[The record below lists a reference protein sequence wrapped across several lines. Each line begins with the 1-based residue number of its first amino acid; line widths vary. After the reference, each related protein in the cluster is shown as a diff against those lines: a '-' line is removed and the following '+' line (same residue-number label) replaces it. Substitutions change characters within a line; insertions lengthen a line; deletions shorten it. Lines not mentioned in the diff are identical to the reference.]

1 MNVITHV
8 TLSLTGQGKMLFG
21 KETHTLTFETDGTI
35 NRFDISD
42 KLKEI
47 CPDSLY
53 YSFTFTQQPP
63 ESFSVGD
70 IVRLYFPLRDG
81 HIIMTSEISY
91 VDDDEILVSIND
103 KHKCELDSTYK
114 GIKDNIVFNK
124 ETLEE
129 KTRRKTKITMLIP
142 SEKEA
147 KEYRETKHL
156 LEMQKMVGDKLQD
169 LVDGG
174 RLKQCYDLDLLNQL
188 DNLISEI

>member
-35 NRFDISD
+35 NRLDISD

-70 IVRLYFPLRDG
+70 VVCLYFPLKNGDVR
-81 HIIMTSEISY
+81 MTSEIIY
-91 VDDDEILVSIND
+91 VDDDEILVGIND
-103 KHKCELDSTYK
+103 NHKCELDSTYK
-114 GIKDNIVFNK
+114 GIKDHIVFNK

-147 KEYRETKHL
+147 KEYLETKHL

-169 LVDGG
+169 LVDGE

-188 DNLISEI
+188 NKLISEI